1 MMKKLLFSIFAVSL
15 ITLAAFQIPVQNDSA
30 LEKSLKEDLKNQ
42 SIGEIQEP
50 DLRVLDFDSESD

>member
-15 ITLAAFQIPVQNDSA
+15 IALAAFQIPVQNDSA
-30 LEKSLKEDLKNQ
+30 LEKSLKEDLKKQ